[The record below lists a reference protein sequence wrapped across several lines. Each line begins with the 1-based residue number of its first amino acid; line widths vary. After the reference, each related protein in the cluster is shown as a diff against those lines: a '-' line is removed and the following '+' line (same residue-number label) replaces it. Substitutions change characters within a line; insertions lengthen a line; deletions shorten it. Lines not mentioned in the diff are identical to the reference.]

1 MSQKMLI
8 ALATTIV
15 ALHLGQNVA
24 GLTPS
29 KTLLVNK
36 TKDGAEIDRPQPR
49 CTEDCAAKNGVC
61 GKFGCVCRHG
71 VDNFPHCESV
81 CDMLDCPANDGHCV
95 KFGTGVHECMC
106 NNGHNNY
113 PDCST
118 NESKKCQECR
128 KMNADCVS
136 VGMSYERINE

>member
-61 GKFGCVCRHG
+61 AQLDSGE
-71 VDNFPHCESV
+71 NFPTCVSV
-81 CDMLDCPANDGHCV
+81 CDLLDCPANDGHCV
-95 KFGTGVHECMC
+95 KFGTGEHKCMC
-106 NNGHNNY
+106 NNGYDNY
-113 PDCST
+113 PLCVELTEPTFS
-118 NESKKCQECR
+118 ECPYY
-128 KMNADCVS
+128 AECAHTE
-136 VGMSYERINE
+136 GMI